1 MTVGSNSCVRKER
14 SRSEPFFI
22 LPALVSGAQTM
33 NLLLEH
39 ILRDLNLSL

>member
-1 MTVGSNSCVRKER
+1 M
-14 SRSEPFFI
+14 FFI
-22 LPALVSGAQTM
+22 LPVLVFRTQTM